1 LVFEVVFVI
10 KTHAFLSVSVCIL
23 GEFKTDERQIER
35 DGRNHPTELCHN
47 NVSHVVLSTQAD
59 RGERREGSLSL
70 EVRTVITLSVALQTH
85 WTEELFNMGT
95 MYSGILHCFEK
106 LLRTKTD
113 RSPDFQHC

>member
-1 LVFEVVFVI
+1 M
-10 KTHAFLSVSVCIL
+10 CIL
-23 GEFKTDERQIER
+23 GEFKTDERRIER
-35 DGRNHPTELCHN
+35 DGRTQPTELCHN

-59 RGERREGSLSL
+59 RGERREGSLSLSLSLSL

-113 RSPDFQHC
+113 